1 LGDWSRE
8 AGEQE
13 FAVVQDLHFGVGI
26 ARRLAYRWG
35 LFISRPMPSLRL
47 VFLGSDPIALPT
59 LEFLAGEGRSLAEV
73 VAVFTQP
80 DRPHGRGQ
88 KLLPGPI
95 KEWALRR
102 GLPVFQPERL
112 APEDSARVRELGADA
127 ALVMAFGQLLK
138 DDFLAA
144 TRLGV
149 FNLHT
154 SLLPRYRGA
163 SPATVAIVGGD
174 AETGVTFMR
183 VVRKLDAGAI
193 IDQQRVAIGPHE
205 TTASLEAALG
215 LAAVTLTARCL
226 AALQEG
232 TLVSREQDETQV
244 SYCRR
249 LAKTDGVL
257 DFSRPAAE
265 LARRINALMPWPG
278 CTVEI
283 AGTPVKL
290 GLAEAS
296 ASDCGAVPGAVLA
309 PEPDALPVA
318 TANGVLRLLRLQRP
332 GGKMLPTAEFLRG
345 FTLPAGTVLA
355 SQPMPPLVSPTPFLR
370 K

>member
-1 LGDWSRE
+1 
-8 AGEQE
+8 
-13 FAVVQDLHFGVGI
+13 
-26 ARRLAYRWG
+26 
-35 LFISRPMPSLRL
+35 MPPLRL

-59 LEFLAGEGRSLAEV
+59 LEFLAGEGRELAEII
-73 VAVFTQP
+73 AVFTQP

-88 KLLPGPI
+88 KLQSGPI
-95 KEWALRR
+95 KEWALAR
-102 GLPVFQPERL
+102 GLPVYQPERL
-112 APEDSARVRELGADA
+112 GPDDSARVRELGADA

-138 DDFLAA
+138 EDFLAA
-144 TRLGV
+144 PRLGV

-163 SPATVAIVGGD
+163 CPATVAIASGD

-193 IDQQRVAIGPHE
+193 VDQQRVPIGPQE

-215 LAAVTLTARCL
+215 LVAAPLTARCL
-226 AALQEG
+226 AALRDG
-232 TLVSREQDETQV
+232 TLASREQDESRV

-249 LAKTDGVL
+249 LSKADGVL

-290 GLAEAS
+290 GLAEAVS
-296 ASDCGAVPGAVLA
+296 RDCGAAPGATLD

-318 TANGVLRLLRLQRP
+318 TGAGVLRLLRLQRP
-332 GGKMLPTAEFLRG
+332 GGRTLQAPEFMRG
-345 FTLPAGTVLA
+345 FSVAAGTVLA
-355 SQPMPPLVSPTPFLR
+355 SQPMPPLVGPVPFPR
-370 K
+370 KT

>member
-1 LGDWSRE
+1 
-8 AGEQE
+8 
-13 FAVVQDLHFGVGI
+13 
-26 ARRLAYRWG
+26 
-35 LFISRPMPSLRL
+35 MPPLRL

-59 LEFLAGEGRSLAEV
+59 LEFLAGEGRELAEI

-88 KLLPGPI
+88 KLQSGPI
-95 KEWALRR
+95 KEWALAR
-102 GLPVFQPERL
+102 GLPVYQPERL
-112 APEDSARVRELGADA
+112 GPDDSARVRELGADA

-138 DDFLAA
+138 DDFLGAP
-144 TRLGV
+144 RLGV

-154 SLLPRYRGA
+154 SLLPKYRGA
-163 SPATVAIVGGD
+163 CPATVAIAGGD

-193 IDQQRVAIGPHE
+193 VDQQRVPIGLHE

-215 LAAVTLTARCL
+215 VAAAPLTARCL
-226 AALQEG
+226 TSLSEG
-232 TLVSREQDETQV
+232 MLASREQDETQV

-257 DFSRPAAE
+257 DFSRPVAE

-278 CTVEI
+278 CSVEI

-290 GLAEAS
+290 GLAEAES
-296 ASDCGAVPGAVLA
+296 CDCGAAPGTVLA
-309 PEPDALPVA
+309 PEPDALRVA
-318 TANGVLRLLRLQRP
+318 TAGGVLRLLRLQRP
-332 GGKMLPTAEFLRG
+332 GGKMLPAAEFLRG
-345 FTLPAGTVLA
+345 FTVPAGTVLA
-355 SQPMPPLVSPTPFLR
+355 SQPMPPLVAPVPFPR
-370 K
+370 KP

>member
-1 LGDWSRE
+1 
-8 AGEQE
+8 
-13 FAVVQDLHFGVGI
+13 
-26 ARRLAYRWG
+26 
-35 LFISRPMPSLRL
+35 MPPLRL

-59 LEFLAGEGRSLAEV
+59 LDFLVGEGRALAQI

-95 KEWALRR
+95 KEWAVAR
-102 GLPVFQPERL
+102 GLPVLQPERL
-112 APEDSARVRELGADA
+112 GADDVARVRDLGADV
-127 ALVMAFGQLLK
+127 ALVMAYGQILK
-138 DDFLAA
+138 DDFLA
-144 TRLGV
+144 TPRLGV

-154 SLLPRYRGA
+154 SLLPKYRGA
-163 SPATVAIVGGD
+163 SPATVAIASGD

-193 IDQQRVAIGPHE
+193 VDVERVGIGPHD
-205 TTASLEAALG
+205 TTGTIEAALG
-215 LAAVTLTARCL
+215 RAAVPLTVRSL
-226 AALQEG
+226 AALREG
-232 TLVSREQDETQV
+232 RLTSHEQDEAQV

-283 AGTPVKL
+283 VGTPVKL
-290 GLAEAS
+290 GLAEVGAAS
-296 ASDCGAVPGAVLA
+296 SSAAPGTVLGLEA
-309 PEPDALPVA
+309 EALPVA
-318 TANGVLRLLRLQRP
+318 TADGVLRLLMLQRP
-332 GGKMLPTAEFLRG
+332 GGKMLPAAEFLRG
-345 FTLPAGTVLA
+345 FTVPPGTVIA
-355 SQPMPPLVSPTPFLR
+355 SQPMPPLVAKEPFPR